1 MHPVKVVSTKSA
13 FPVFVDAK
21 DAYVVNLISFVL
33 WICYVNFHYKTFGI
47 LVWFYVDVRKQ
58 DLKCYHNHFA
68 ALYLRKT

>member
-1 MHPVKVVSTKSA
+1 MHLVKVVLTKSKA
-13 FPVFVDAK
+13 PVFVDAK

-33 WICYVNFHYKTFGI
+33 WIYVNFHYETFGI